1 MNRIRTP
8 NAAREKDPRMA
19 TKKPDPTTPRILEMW
34 AAGVPVEAIAAEVG
48 KTTRAVQLLASYHKV
63 RRPAWYLSMVR
74 GRTQQSDQASLGRQ
88 VAA

>member
-19 TKKPDPTTPRILEMW
+19 TKKADDTTPVVLEMW
-34 AAGVPVEAIAAEVG
+34 ADGVPVEVIAAEVG
-48 KTTRAVQLLASYHKV
+48 KSVRAVQLVAAYHKV
-63 RRPAWYLSMVR
+63 RRPVWYLSAIR
-74 GRTQQSDQASLGRQ
+74 GRTQPALSSLSAE

>member
-19 TKKPDPTTPRILEMW
+19 TKKIDDTTPVVLAMW
-34 AAGVPVEAIAAEVG
+34 ADGVPTDLIAAKVG
-48 KTTRAVQLLASYHKV
+48 KTARAVQLVAAYHKA
-63 RRPAWYLSMVR
+63 RRPAWYIKVVR
-74 GRTQQSDQASLGRQ
+74 GHTRQ